1 MVAIAVFHTRSKCR
15 FRYLDDESSR
25 QKFWKRPCL
34 HPRAYLF
41 TDDILSD
48 TWARL
53 GKLSRA
59 SREIIKPMPKSWNEK
74 FESKSTHN
82 IKVIE
87 KDFWSQKAGDRM
99 LIPTP
104 KLIEDYVNQ
113 SEKGKS
119 IDPIQMRIDLAAEL
133 GADFTCPMTT
143 GIFTRIM
150 AEKNLEVHGENYET
164 MTPFWRLVEPK
175 SDLVKK
181 LSCGK
186 RVIQKLREDEG
197 F

>member
-1 MVAIAVFHTRSKCR
+1 
-15 FRYLDDESSR
+15 
-25 QKFWKRPCL
+25 
-34 HPRAYLF
+34 
-41 TDDILSD
+41 
-48 TWARL
+48 
-53 GKLSRA
+53 
-59 SREIIKPMPKSWNEK
+59 MPKSWNEK
-74 FESKSTHN
+74 FESKSTHD

-87 KDFWSQKAGDRM
+87 KDFWSQKAGDHM

-113 SEKGKS
+113 SEKGMS

-150 AEKNLEVHGENYET
+150 AEKNLETHGDKYEA
-164 MTPFWRLVEPK
+164 MTPFWRLVDPK
-175 SDLVKK
+175 SDLAKK

-186 RVIQKLREDEG
+186 AVIQKLRANEG